1 MKISAFKS
9 YLETIAPP
17 SLQESYD
24 NAGLITGSG
33 EWECS
38 GIVIALDAT
47 EEVIDEAIEKKC
59 NLVIT
64 HHPII
69 FKGLKRLN
77 GSNYVERAIIR
88 AIKNDIAIYA
98 IHTNLDNVIKGVNGK
113 IAEKL
118 GLKNLQVLRQKEER
132 LKKLVTFAPLEHA
145 EKVRSAIFE
154 AGGGA
159 IGKYSECSFIQEG
172 IGTFKPE
179 HGASPFI
186 GELGKRTEK
195 EEVKMEVI
203 FPSHLQEKLVKAMI
217 FAHPYEEVAYD
228 IIPLDNYLP
237 NVGSGIIGELGE
249 AIEEERLLIQLKEV
263 FDLKVIRHTSF
274 LAKKALRIAICGGAG
289 SFLLPAAISQN
300 ADVYITSDVKYHEFF
315 DADSRILLADIGH
328 YESEQYT
335 IDLLYDLLT
344 EKFPTFAVQKTGIKT
359 NPVHYFL

>member
-1 MKISAFKS
+1 MKIGSIKS

-38 GIVIALDAT
+38 GVIIALDAT
-47 EEVIDEAIEKKC
+47 EEVIDEAIDKKC
-59 NLVIT
+59 NLVVS
-64 HHPII
+64 HHPIL
-69 FKGLKRLN
+69 FKGLKHLN
-77 GSNYVERAIIR
+77 GSNYVERAIIK

-118 GLKNLQVLRQKEER
+118 GLKNVQVLKQREEQLR
-132 LKKLVTFAPLEHA
+132 KLVTFAPLDHA
-145 EKVRSAIFE
+145 EQVRAAIFQ
-154 AGGGA
+154 AGGGF
-159 IGKYSECSFIQEG
+159 IGKYSECSFVQKG

-179 HGASPFI
+179 PGSNPFT
-186 GELGKRTEK
+186 GELGKRTEE
-195 EEVKMEVI
+195 EEVKMEII

-217 FAHPYEEVAYD
+217 NAHPYEEVAYD
-228 IIPLDNYLP
+228 IIPLGNYLSD
-237 NVGSGIIGELGE
+237 VGSGIIGELSE
-249 AIEEERLLIQLKEV
+249 PIEEKALLEQVKKV
-263 FDLKVIRHTSF
+263 FDLKVIRHTPLLGK
-274 LAKKALRIAICGGAG
+274 LAQKVAICGGAG
-289 SFLLPAAISQN
+289 SFLLPSAIGQK

>member
-1 MKISAFKS
+1 MKIAVYKS

-24 NAGLITGSG
+24 NAGLLTGNG
-33 EWECS
+33 DWECS
-38 GIVIALDAT
+38 GAILALDAT
-47 EEVIDEAIEKKC
+47 EEVIDEAVEKKC
-59 NLVIT
+59 NLVII
-64 HHPII
+64 HHPIV

-98 IHTNLDNVIKGVNGK
+98 IHTNLDNVIKGVNGR

-118 GLKNLQVLRQKEER
+118 GLKNVQILKQREEQLR
-132 LKKLVTFAPLEHA
+132 KLVTFAPLEHA
-145 EKVRSAIFE
+145 ERVRSAIFQ
-154 AGGGA
+154 AGGGF

-179 HGASPFI
+179 LGSNPFT
-186 GELGKRTEK
+186 GKLGIRTEEK
-195 EEVKMEVI
+195 ELKMEII

-217 FAHPYEEVAYD
+217 DAHPYEEVAYD
-228 IIPLDNYLP
+228 IIPLGNYLSD
-237 NVGSGIIGELGE
+237 VGSGIIGELSE
-249 AIEEERLLIQLKEV
+249 PMEEERLLGHIKKV
-263 FDLKVIRHTSF
+263 FDLKVIRHTPF
-274 LAKKALRIAICGGAG
+274 LNKKAQKIAICGGAG
-289 SFLLPAAISQN
+289 SFLLPVAIGQN

-328 YESEQYT
+328 YESEQFT

-359 NPVHYFL
+359 NPVHYYL